1 MSFELFSDGVCAP
14 VCGEGASGLVDWHI
28 HDSARRN
35 RGQQSFDD
43 WQEPDDKR
51 DLIAGQHE
59 DGKLPP
65 TQILLMA
72 DILVG
77 SYEDIKE
84 FFGST

>member
-1 MSFELFSDGVCAP
+1 LFSDGVGAP
-14 VCGEGASGLVDWHI
+14 KCGDGTSGLVHWHI
-28 HDSARRN
+28 HDSARLN
-35 RGQQSFDD
+35 RGQESFND
-43 WQEPDDKR
+43 WHEPDDKR

-65 TQILLMA
+65 TQILLMP

-77 SYEDIKE
+77 SYKDIKE

>member
-1 MSFELFSDGVCAP
+1 MNGQESFN
-14 VCGEGASGLVDWHI
+14 DWHK
-28 HDSARRN
+28 
-35 RGQQSFDD
+35 
-43 WQEPDDKR
+43 PDDKR

-65 TQILLMA
+65 TQILLML